1 MTFHDPPAFDTHP
14 PTHRPRLPPL
24 KPPKHDPPL
33 GIH

>member
-1 MTFHDPPAFDTHP
+1 MTQYDPFTFDTHP

-24 KPPKHDPPL
+24 KPPQNDPPL